1 MTNKQLLEL
10 IEQAAKDGRTSL
22 HIIQKGIRKPP
33 AEIGEL
39 KKLIL
44 LNLYNNQ
51 LSSLPAEIGQLRNLI
66 ELNLCFN
73 RLSSL
78 PRELLE
84 LDMEIK
90 WKLGL
95 VYDTEGI
102 FLAENLLE
110 APADEVFER
119 GREAVLAYLRG
130 QLKE

>member
-1 MTNKQLLEL
+1 M
-10 IEQAAKDGRTSL
+10 
-22 HIIQKGIRKPP
+22 
-33 AEIGEL
+33 
-39 KKLIL
+39 
-44 LNLYNNQ
+44 
-51 LSSLPAEIGQLRNLI
+51 PAEIGQLKNLI

-110 APADEVFER
+110 APAEEVFER
-119 GREAVLAYLRG
+119 GREAVLAYLCG